1 MGSSVF
7 CLSTRSIA
15 LIPFILVEFYNQ
27 CKKDKEAKMKK
38 KKKIKSNKLLPTFS
52 NICKSN
58 NNINL
63 SNKKAEKI

>member
-15 LIPFILVEFYNQ
+15 LIPFILLEFYNQ

-38 KKKIKSNKLLPTFS
+38 KKKKLKATNCYPHSPIYASPTTIS
-52 NICKSN
+52 I
-58 NNINL
+58 
-63 SNKKAEKI
+63 